1 MSAVRRIPPMH
12 ALAAFEAA
20 ARLGGFAQAANEL
33 CITPS
38 AVSHRIRQLE
48 GLLDIQLFERTP
60 AGTRLTGEGRRYL
73 ESVREAFDKLASA
86 GGRVAAEK
94 ERLRVLVPPTFA
106 RQMLMPRLP
115 EFLRLHPEIEL
126 AVNIAVPLAN
136 VSADSADV
144 EVRWGDGDYPE
155 WKVCK
160 LFDDTVTPLAAPGFS
175 AMHGLLEPA
184 DLARAELLRAE
195 LLPWRGWFQ
204 AAGLDWQE
212 PQRGTVLND
221 LGMLLEVA
229 AQGLGVA
236 LCTRRIAAGW
246 VESGRLVPLFEVRAP
261 APFTYYVVASPLS
274 AKRAAV
280 ADFIDWLQLGLA

>member
-1 MSAVRRIPPMH
+1 MH

-20 ARLGGFAQAANEL
+20 ARLGGFGQAAGEL

-48 GLLDIQLFERTP
+48 ALLEIQLFERTP
-60 AGTRLTGEGRRYL
+60 SGTRLTGEGGRYL

-86 GGRVAAEK
+86 SGRVAAEK

-126 AVNIAVPLAN
+126 AVNIAVPMAN
-136 VSADSADV
+136 VSAESADV
-144 EVRWGDGDYPE
+144 EVRWGDGNYPE
-155 WKVCK
+155 WKVSR
-160 LFDDTVTPLAAPGFS
+160 LFDDTVTPLAAPAFG
-175 AMHGLLEPA
+175 AMKGVLVPA
-184 DLARAELLRAE
+184 DLRRVALLRTE
-195 LLPWRGWFQ
+195 LLPWKGWFE
-204 AAGLDWQE
+204 AAGLDWEE
-212 PQRGTVLND
+212 PLRGTVLND

-246 VESGRLVPLFEVRAP
+246 VESGRLSPLFDLRAP
-261 APFTYYVVASPLS
+261 APFSYYLVASPLS

-280 ADFIDWLQLGLA
+280 ADFIDWLEQSMA